1 MVMHGIGYSRDLGSL
16 QVFDGQLMQLV
27 PVPATHIDI
36 AWAKGAS
43 CLHEACDTS
52 GGEITG
58 DQLKM
63 LLSRGERTLL
73 EMVGGETVGWG
84 VVRVDQL
91 PNMRVL
97 FITDLVAHNGKFET
111 FFEAI
116 RQLARD
122 LGCSKVRCAAKE
134 AQARLYRM
142 KAGFKPVYEI
152 LEVES

>member
-1 MVMHGIGYSRDLGSL
+1 MFDIPTTIAAKDFSL
-16 QVFDGQLMQLV
+16 KLI
-27 PVPATHIDI
+27 PVPANFIDL
-36 AWAKGAS
+36 AYKRGAS

-63 LLSRGERTLL
+63 LLSRGERSLL
-73 EMVGGETVGWG
+73 EMTIEGKTVGWG

-97 FITDLVAHNGKFET
+97 FITDLVSHNGGFEQ
-111 FFEAI
+111 FFEAVKH
-116 RQLARD
+116 LARD
-122 LGCSKVRCAAKE
+122 LGCSKIRCAAKE

-152 LEVES
+152 LETEA